1 MAGLAPGGHGPV
13 LTMSMMGV
21 SALIIGSLIDP
32 LAGLVPLFGMGCL
45 MTAVFFGYFWRDPDR
60 PIPRTPGVLV
70 SPADGHAMFLR
81 RERATGRRPTKE
93 HVSQGRVESD
103 ALTGDWYPEPLEDP
117 LSFETEQRYVAV
129 EQGDEQP
136 TDVWRLAIFMSPL
149 DVHVNRAP
157 SAGSVERIEHRTG
170 KGLRRGPFRPAYK
183 KESEH
188 NERVR
193 SVHLLESGH
202 RIEITQ
208 ISGALARTV
217 VPYVYDGDHLRR
229 GQRIG
234 MIRLGSRVDLRVP
247 AEAYISSI
255 ITAEDRKKEHP
266 KGMHLMAGTSVVFE
280 SISEEEA

>member
-1 MAGLAPGGHGPV
+1 MAGLAPGGHSPV
-13 LTMSMMGV
+13 LTLSMMGV
-21 SALIIGSLIDP
+21 SALIIGSIINP

-45 MTAVFFGYFWRDPDR
+45 MAAVFMGYFWRDPDR

-70 SPADGHAMFLR
+70 APADGHVMFLR
-81 RERATGRRPTKE
+81 RERATGRRPSKE
-93 HVSQGRVESD
+93 EMDSD
-103 ALTGDWYPEPLEDP
+103 RCQSYPLTGDWYPEPLDDP
-117 LSFETEQRYVAV
+117 LSLATEQRFEPVPSGEEA
-129 EQGDEQP
+129 P
-136 TDVWRLAIFMSPL
+136 TDVWRMAVFMSPL

-157 SAGSVERIEHRTG
+157 GAGRIERIEHRTG
-170 KGLRRGPFRPAYK
+170 KGLPRGPFRPAYT

-193 SVHLLESGH
+193 SVHRLDNGH

-217 VPYVYDGDHLRR
+217 VPYLYDGDAVRR

-255 ITAEDRKKEHP
+255 ITAEDKHKEQP
-266 KGMHLMAGTSVVFE
+266 KGMHVMAGRTVVFE
-280 SISEEEA
+280 PKQEAEE